1 MVYVC
6 FRLYNNRVFFHPI
19 NFQFHINIYEKEI
32 SLAFNEMH
40 YKKMS
45 VDVSML
51 VVYWNEVYFMCEE
64 SPVIIGKEYS
74 NGKSF
79 EYD

>member
-1 MVYVC
+1 MYVSD
-6 FRLYNNRVFFHPI
+6 YIIIGIFHQM

-51 VVYWNEVYFMCEE
+51 VVYWNENIHYQNYTDNRG
-64 SPVIIGKEYS
+64 S
-74 NGKSF
+74 
-79 EYD
+79 